1 MVTTYKNPTRIARRA
16 AQVSTAWEQI
26 APEAEFAGMT
36 LAAFKTAIGESFV
49 IRERLAQLEADQSAN
64 LARRTVADAATNNRV
79 KLVVNSVKG
88 SPSYGREQRPLPRH
102 GLRHGRRQGVRTH
115 PQRPGSS
122 VADRARDRRQLS
134 PPLTRQKPQP
144 STTAA
149 VVSATTA
156 VFFCPKTRAKPAAG
170 LDAVGASHGS
180 QA

>member
-36 LAAFKTAIGESFV
+36 LTAFKTAIGESFA

-88 SPSYGREQRPLPRH
+88 SPTYGENSDLYRAM
-102 GLRHGRRQGVRTH
+102 GYVTA
-115 PQRPGSS
+115 
-122 VADRARDRRQLS
+122 ADKAS
-134 PPLTRQKPQP
+134 GLTRKGLVPQSP
-144 STTAA
+144 TE
-149 VVSATTA
+149 
-156 VFFCPKTRAKPAAG
+156 P
-170 LDAVGASHGS
+170 DAN
-180 QA
+180 

>member
-36 LAAFKTAIGESFV
+36 LSAFKTAIGESFA

-88 SPSYGREQRPLPRH
+88 SPSYGENSDLYRAM
-102 GLRHGRRQGVRTH
+102 GYVTA
-115 PQRPGSS
+115 
-122 VADRARDRRQLS
+122 ADKAS
-134 PPLTRQKPQP
+134 GLTRKGLVPQSP
-144 STTAA
+144 TE
-149 VVSATTA
+149 
-156 VFFCPKTRAKPAAG
+156 P
-170 LDAVGASHGS
+170 DAN
-180 QA
+180 

>member
-36 LAAFKTAIGESFV
+36 LTAFKTAIGESFA

-88 SPSYGREQRPLPRH
+88 SPSYGENSDLYRAM
-102 GLRHGRRQGVRTH
+102 GYVTA
-115 PQRPGSS
+115 
-122 VADRARDRRQLS
+122 ADKAS
-134 PPLTRQKPQP
+134 GLTRKGLVPQSP
-144 STTAA
+144 TEPVT
-149 VVSATTA
+149 
-156 VFFCPKTRAKPAAG
+156 G
-170 LDAVGASHGS
+170 DN
-180 QA
+180 

>member
-36 LAAFKTAIGESFV
+36 LSAFKTAIGESFA

-88 SPSYGREQRPLPRH
+88 SPSYGENSDLYRAM
-102 GLRHGRRQGVRTH
+102 GYVTA
-115 PQRPGSS
+115 
-122 VADRARDRRQLS
+122 ADKAS
-134 PPLTRQKPQP
+134 GLTRKGLVPQSP
-144 STTAA
+144 TEPVT
-149 VVSATTA
+149 
-156 VFFCPKTRAKPAAG
+156 G
-170 LDAVGASHGS
+170 DN
-180 QA
+180 

>member
-36 LAAFKTAIGESFV
+36 LSAFKTAIGESFA

-88 SPSYGREQRPLPRH
+88 SPTYGENSDLYRAM
-102 GLRHGRRQGVRTH
+102 GYVTA
-115 PQRPGSS
+115 
-122 VADRARDRRQLS
+122 ADKAS
-134 PPLTRQKPQP
+134 GLTRKGLVPQSP
-144 STTAA
+144 TE
-149 VVSATTA
+149 
-156 VFFCPKTRAKPAAG
+156 P
-170 LDAVGASHGS
+170 DAN
-180 QA
+180 